1 MRADPT
7 AAWAISK
14 WDANDVIVSGLEPGE
29 SILGA
34 AKMLIGH
41 WSSRDLLKSGAAQ
54 IHPPLVELCVT
65 DVGLREYAVER
76 KLNRCTGECLL
87 SIRFGQISASD
98 SQVGR
103 YPWGPKYCRLTVT
116 LNDGSIRRY
125 QASYSVKR
133 ATMLWKILRDHQA

>member
-54 IHPPLVELCVT
+54 IHPPLVALCVT

-87 SIRFGQISASD
+87 SIRFGQIAASD

-103 YPWGPKYCRLTVT
+103 YL
-116 LNDGSIRRY
+116 
-125 QASYSVKR
+125 SVAR
-133 ATMLWKILRDHQA
+133 FQSPLLATRSPHPSERMFSSWPA